1 MDASWRRVGRVTAVD
16 AAKRTL
22 RITPLPGFE
31 QAFEGCETIYVRC
44 GDDAPVPAR
53 TTTVRR
59 SGKLMLVGLTP
70 GFSRDATAGLKHAD
84 VVMPAS
90 MAGHTHRARDMVD
103 MRVETASGEL
113 LGVVF
118 ETIENSAGG
127 AVRLKR
133 PDGSTAA
140 LALPDELTRQVDFE
154 RGVIRIADP
163 TPFMVLN
170 DTSDD

>member
-1 MDASWRRVGRVTAVD
+1 VD

-22 RITPLPGFE
+22 RIQPLPGFE
-31 QAFEGCETIYVRC
+31 QAFDGCETLYLRC
-44 GDDAPVPAR
+44 GDDAPVQAR

-59 SGKLMLVGLTP
+59 AGKLIYVGLTP
-70 GFSRDATAGLKHAD
+70 GFSRDATAGMRHAE
-84 VVMPAS
+84 VLMPVSVA
-90 MAGHTHRARDMVD
+90 ARMYTVRDLVD

-140 LALPDELTRQVDFE
+140 LALPGELMRQVDYE
-154 RGVIRIADP
+154 SGVIRIGDP